1 MRVELLWRT
10 EAGNDA
16 AAAKPLAMALWRPGP
31 GWTMMSSGVL
41 GGGLGAREWVLN
53 AQIPGHYSRIDPAA
67 HLAEL
72 AAGLKLDGPGVGL
85 LTAAQV
91 TDLVRRAEE
100 GVQAAVT
107 VGLRVPTWAAA
118 PEGGTDPE
126 LAPIPG
132 LSPEPDSAWKP
143 GTINIVV
150 SVPVPL
156 TPAAFVNAVV
166 TATEAK
172 TQAVIDAGFPGTGTA
187 SDAICVAAPAGSAA
201 HDIPEDFTGPRS
213 PWGARIARAVHAAVL
228 VGAIG
233 YREKLGQSALSGN
246 GPALRRPTPP
256 TLARR
261 CAEVASVRNVTMGGM
276 FCPTGGAGKGGRS
289 SGLCRVAGGWAGCG
303 LGPAAALVRAAVWWG
318 ERAER
323 SLRPP
328 GAGR

>member
-10 EAGNDA
+10 EAGEDE

-53 AQIPGHYSRIDPAA
+53 AQVPGWYGRTDPAA

-72 AAGLKLDGPGVGL
+72 AAGLGLDGPGVGL

-91 TDLVRRAEE
+91 TDLVQRGDE
-100 GVQAAVT
+100 GVQAAAT

-118 PEGGTDPE
+118 PNGVPDHE
-126 LAPIPG
+126 LAPIRGLDRGGEGGPRQGPVPG
-132 LSPEPDSAWKP
+132 WRP

-156 TPAAFVNAVV
+156 TPAAFVNAVT

-172 TQAVIDAGFPGTGTA
+172 SQAVIEAGFPGTGTA
-187 SDAICVAAPAGSAA
+187 SDAICVAAPAGTAA
-201 HDIPEDFTGPRS
+201 GADGMAEDFTGPRS

-228 VGAIG
+228 IGATA
-233 YREKLGQSALSGN
+233 YREKLGQGALSGAHRPSAIR
-246 GPALRRPTPP
+246 PAIPETH
-256 TLARR
+256 
-261 CAEVASVRNVTMGGM
+261 CS
-276 FCPTGGAGKGGRS
+276 
-289 SGLCRVAGGWAGCG
+289 
-303 LGPAAALVRAAVWWG
+303 
-318 ERAER
+318 
-323 SLRPP
+323 
-328 GAGR
+328 